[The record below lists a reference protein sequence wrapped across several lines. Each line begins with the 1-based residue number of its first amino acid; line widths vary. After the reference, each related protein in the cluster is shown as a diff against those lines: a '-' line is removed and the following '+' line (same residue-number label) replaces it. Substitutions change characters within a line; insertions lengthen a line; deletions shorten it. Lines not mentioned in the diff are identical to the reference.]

1 MILHDTPTI
10 DRLYDAILALKNRDE
25 CAALFEDLC
34 TIKEVQN
41 MAQRLEVAVMLDEG
55 KNYQAITRDTSVS
68 TATISRVSRC
78 LNYGSGGYRLA
89 LERMKKAG
97 KDAPNDS

>member
-1 MILHDTPTI
+1 MTYPDSQSIERLISVILS
-10 DRLYDAILALKNRDE
+10 LKDRDE

-41 MAQRLEVAVMLDEG
+41 MAQRLDVAIMLDAG
-55 KNYQAITRDTSVS
+55 KNYQEITRETSVS

-78 LNYGSGGYRLA
+78 LNYGSGGYRIA
-89 LERMKKAG
+89 LDRLREADGAG
-97 KDAPNDS
+97 K